1 MEEPDA
7 PPRPGGEPDKE
18 DRAPVAYGTHYPR
31 GDSPEVGA
39 VHGPLL
45 GGEATA

>member
-39 VHGPLL
+39 VQHAFSFQG
-45 GGEATA
+45 A